1 MHEFC
6 ARYRPDVLCVQE
18 LTETTQ
24 TFLDEELPT
33 HARVHAPGEGWADS
47 NLWWRSDLFEELE
60 HGAAEFGNVVYP
72 MRRLCWVRFR
82 VRDRDHTFVVSTVH
96 LTDQGTDELPTGVSP
111 RVREAEAVIAA
122 LREVVGDGEP
132 AFVTGDLNDS
142 LLPVAALFDAGYW
155 SCFGALGQLPP
166 PTMPTSLTTFGTL
179 GFSSAFVY
187 DWIVANRHARAI
199 AASSPHVYAN
209 DLAPSDHWPVQAVYE
224 LA

>member
-1 MHEFC
+1 MTFPVRLSVVTYNLWGTERWPERAPALHEFC

-96 LTDQGTDELPTGVSP
+96 LTDQGTDELPTACRRGCERP
-111 RVREAEAVIAA
+111 RR
-122 LREVVGDGEP
+122 
-132 AFVTGDLNDS
+132 
-142 LLPVAALFDAGYW
+142 
-155 SCFGALGQLPP
+155 
-166 PTMPTSLTTFGTL
+166 
-179 GFSSAFVY
+179 
-187 DWIVANRHARAI
+187 
-199 AASSPHVYAN
+199 
-209 DLAPSDHWPVQAVYE
+209 
-224 LA
+224 